1 MLAGF
6 TLLTA
11 CSSNANTNNQANTGA
26 EGNAAGGNQKIT
38 VWAWDKNFNIAAMNL
53 AKDAYVAKN
62 ADAQI
67 DVVEYA
73 QDDIIQKLNTG
84 LNSGSAS
91 GLPNIV
97 LIEDYRAQSFL
108 QTYPDAFQE
117 LGDAINTADF
127 AEYKLGPTSFDGK
140 QYGVPF
146 DSGVVGLYVRTD
158 YLQEAGYTVDD
169 LQDIDW
175 QQYIEI
181 GKAIKEKQ
189 VKIC

>member
-1 MLAGF
+1 MKKKATALLLAGF

-11 CSSNANTNNQANTGA
+11 CSSNANTNNQANTGS

-127 AEYKLGPTSFDGK
+127 AEYKLGPTSF
-140 QYGVPF
+140 
-146 DSGVVGLYVRTD
+146 
-158 YLQEAGYTVDD
+158 
-169 LQDIDW
+169 
-175 QQYIEI
+175 
-181 GKAIKEKQ
+181 
-189 VKIC
+189 